1 MKKLKQFILSFL
13 FSIFSVPFV
22 SAHCPLCTM
31 GAAVVGGGAILLG
44 VKTIVVGVFI
54 GAMAVSTGYWFSR
67 LIKKRYVP
75 LQKHGII
82 FLSFGLTIIPLMKI
96 AVFSEVFPLYISWF
110 GGYGTL
116 FNSTYVLNSFLTGS
130 IFGGIAVMASPWVS
144 KQITNMR
151 NGSKIP
157 YQGVAV
163 TMLMLII
170 VGAIIQV
177 VA

>member
-1 MKKLKQFILSFL
+1 MKKLRQFILSFL

-31 GAAVVGGGAILLG
+31 GAAVVGGGAVLLG

-54 GAMAVSTGYWFSR
+54 GAMAVSTGYWFGR

-96 AVFSEVFPLYISWF
+96 FSEVFPLYVSWF

-116 FNSTYVLNSFLTGS
+116 FNSTYVVNSFLAGS
-130 IFGGIAVMASPWVS
+130 VFGGITLMISPWIS
-144 KQITNMR
+144 NQITNIR
-151 NGSKIP
+151 NGNKMP

-163 TMLMLII
+163 TMLMLI
-170 VGAIIQV
+170 VVSAIIQV

>member
-31 GAAVVGGGAILLG
+31 GAAVVGGGAVLLG

-54 GAMAVSTGYWFSR
+54 GAMAVSTGYWFGR

-96 AVFSEVFPLYISWF
+96 FSEVFPLYVSWF

-116 FNSTYVLNSFLTGS
+116 FNSTYVVNSFLAGS
-130 IFGGIAVMASPWVS
+130 VFGGITLMISPWIS
-144 KQITNMR
+144 NQITNIR
-151 NGSKIP
+151 NGNKMP

-163 TMLMLII
+163 TMLMLI
-170 VGAIIQV
+170 VVSAIIQV

>member
-1 MKKLKQFILSFL
+1 MKKLRQFLLSFL
-13 FSIFSVPFV
+13 FSIFSVPFAA
-22 SAHCPLCTM
+22 AHCPLCTM
-31 GAAVVGGGAILLG
+31 GATVVGGGAILLG

-54 GAMAVSTGYWFSR
+54 GAMAVSTGYWFAR
-67 LIKKRYVP
+67 LIKRRYVP

-96 AVFSEVFPLYISWF
+96 FSEVFPLYISWF

-116 FNSTYVLNSFLTGS
+116 FNSTYVVNSFLAGS
-130 IFGGIAVMASPWVS
+130 VFGGITLMISPWIS
-144 KQITNMR
+144 NQITNIR
-151 NGSKIP
+151 NGNKMP

-163 TMLMLII
+163 TMLMLI
-170 VGAIIQV
+170 VVSAIIQV